1 MSKTGRKQ
9 KQSADKSK
17 SDSYIWT
24 DDEVE
29 LLLNVT
35 NEYKVN
41 KTMGNTDWESCQ
53 SKYSDILERL
63 LEQYPSTPEEAEEVG
78 KDYPHKKE
86 DLVVHHVGN
95 FSL

>member
-1 MSKTGRKQ
+1 MSKTGHKQ
-9 KQSADKSK
+9 KKSADKSK

-29 LLLNVT
+29 LLLKVT

-41 KTMGNTDWESCQ
+41 KMMGNTDWESCQ

-86 DLVVHHVGN
+86 DSVVHHVGN